1 MFRKNTKHLQASF
14 YEVEEML
21 SETQRKALEE
31 SRERWF
37 YELVFKRIDESI
49 FAPLYSETR
58 SRPNAPVNSM
68 VSALILQTHNRWS
81 YEFLIRQMRFDLLT
95 RKALGLSYMDEL
107 PFCEATLFNFQNR
120 LLAYE
125 VETGTNLIEQ
135 VFDGLTAEQLA
146 KLKIK
151 TDIQRCDSLQVQSNI
166 RTYSRLQL
174 LIEVLLRVY
183 RVLSEEDK
191 ERYAEIYGPYLGKT
205 SGQYVYKVENE
216 ALGTELERLA
226 QAYGILRETMQ
237 ARYGETDVAKIF
249 ARVFEE
255 HFTLSEGLIV
265 VKPSGELHS
274 GCLQSPDDVDATYR
288 KKRGEGYRGHL
299 LTATET
305 CNPENSVQLITDVH
319 VTANNRDDSTELND
333 RIDGIKEKTPDLA
346 LLFTDGGYGSEA
358 NDEKLAELEV
368 EQVQTAVRGRE
379 SAVDIVITM
388 NEVGEY
394 EVRCPHQS
402 GKVRIGGKKMK
413 GIMDGSVCANC
424 PLSEACPSNQRKNFR
439 VVYFTH
445 EDMLKQK
452 RWRKIRSLPV
462 HYRSLRANIEA
473 TMREFSR
480 LLECRKLKVRGRF
493 KANLFSL
500 TAAMGINF
508 GRIHRSGFC
517 RA

>member
-1 MFRKNTKHLQASF
+1 MQASF
-14 YEVEEML
+14 FEVEEML
-21 SETQRKALEE
+21 SETQKKALED

-49 FAPLYSETR
+49 FAPLYSETK

-68 VSALILQTHNRWS
+68 VSALILQSHSRWS
-81 YEFLIRQMRFDLLT
+81 YAFLIRQMRFDLLT
-95 RKALGLSYMDEL
+95 RKALGLSYMDEI

-125 VETGTNLIEQ
+125 VETGKNLIEQ
-135 VFDGLTAEQLA
+135 VFDGLTADQLA
-146 KLKIK
+146 KLKVK

-174 LIEVLLRVY
+174 LIEVLIRIY
-183 RVLSEEDK
+183 RVLSDEDK
-191 ERYAEIYGPYLGKT
+191 TRYAEICAPYLGRT
-205 SGQYVYKVENE
+205 SGQYVYKVESTTV
-216 ALGTELERLA
+216 GTELDRLA
-226 QAYGILRETMQ
+226 QVYSLLRETVRD
-237 ARYGETDVAKIF
+237 RYGETDIAPIF

-255 HFTLSEGLIV
+255 HFV
-265 VKPSGELHS
+265 VTEERIAVRPSGELHS

-305 CNPENSVQLITDVH
+305 CNPGNAVQLITDVH
-319 VTANNRDDSTELND
+319 VTANNRDDSAELHD

-358 NDEKLAELEV
+358 NDRKLAELNV
-368 EQVQTAVRGRE
+368 EQAQTAVRGRA
-379 SAVDIVITM
+379 SAVDIAITL
-388 NEVGEY
+388 NESGGY
-394 EVRCPHQS
+394 EVRCPNQAA
-402 GKVRIGGKKMK
+402 KVSTGGKRMK
-413 GIMDGSVCANC
+413 GIMDGSVCSSC
-424 PLSEACPSNQRKNFR
+424 PLSADCPSFRRKDYR

-445 EDMLKQK
+445 EDMLRHK
-452 RWRKIRSLPV
+452 RWRKIRALPEE
-462 HYRSLRANIEA
+462 YRSLRSNIEA
-473 TMREFSR
+473 TMKEFSR
-480 LLECRKLKVRGRF
+480 LMECWKLKVRGRF

-508 GRIHRSGFC
+508 GRVYRHCLCDR
-517 RA
+517 